1 MGSMITEDYERV
13 VSLSWIMSRG
23 IRASSTQ
30 WRDRTS
36 DIQDDLTA
44 SNAKQG
50 AREIYCD
57 VKILSLLKLSGIRS
71 SEIKAVTYRSSKEY
85 HQESK

>member
-1 MGSMITEDYERV
+1 
-13 VSLSWIMSRG
+13 MSRG

-50 AREIYCD
+50 TREIYCD
-57 VKILSLLKLSGIRS
+57 VKILS
-71 SEIKAVTYRSSKEY
+71 RSSKEY